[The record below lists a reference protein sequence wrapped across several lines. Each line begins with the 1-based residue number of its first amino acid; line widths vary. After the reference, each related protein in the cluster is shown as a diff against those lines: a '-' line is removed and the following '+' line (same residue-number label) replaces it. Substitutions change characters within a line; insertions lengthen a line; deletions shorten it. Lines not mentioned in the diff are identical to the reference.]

1 MKFYKRKHIFGDDIK
16 DEIITTNTANN
27 KINHDYSAF
36 ESKIF
41 SLPSTKSDWT
51 NPANLTNQINQINP
65 VRTHKSL

>member
-16 DEIITTNTANN
+16 DEIITMNTAN
-27 KINHDYSAF
+27 KISYDYSAF

-51 NPANLTNQINQINP
+51 NQANLTNQINQINP

>member
-16 DEIITTNTANN
+16 DEIITMNTAN
-27 KINHDYSAF
+27 KINYDYSAF

-51 NPANLTNQINQINP
+51 NQANLNNQINQINP